1 MDKIRVV
8 IDTDIGDDVDD
19 ALAIALALESPEIEV
34 VGITTVYKNVGM
46 RALLV
51 KDMLKAFSKTG
62 IPVVAGYGQPI
73 RYKVDDG
80 IIPYQ
85 CRDVSGEPEPVVC
98 RDAVDFIIEQIKRYP
113 DTVIVPIGPF
123 TNIAMAAR
131 LAPDEMKDVR
141 IVGMGGAFGAVYP
154 EYNILCDPESAAIVV
169 DSCRNMTLAG
179 LDVTT
184 KCVLSKNDELQIL
197 LQTSSKGKYLAKL
210 AEIWLE
216 TSKAHKITLHD
227 PLPIA
232 YLINPAVMEVEREP
246 IRIELE
252 GSFTRGLSA
261 LCRTPFRQREP
272 YPDSVVGI
280 AKEVNYGMVHEIL
293 FGRLFKKE

>member
-34 VGITTVYKNVGM
+34 AGITTVYKNVGM
-46 RALLV
+46 RALLA
-51 KDMLKAFSKTG
+51 KDMLKAFSREE

-73 RYKVDDG
+73 RYKVDDS

-85 CRDVSGEPEPVVC
+85 CRDISVVPESVVC
-98 RDAVDFIIEQIKRYP
+98 RNAVDFIIEEVRQHP
-113 DTVIVPIGPF
+113 DTIIVPIGPF

-131 LAPDEMKDVR
+131 LAPDVMRNVR
-141 IVGMGGAFGAVYP
+141 IVGMGGAFSAVYP
-154 EYNILCDPESAAIVV
+154 EYNILCDPESAAIVIDV
-169 DSCRNMTLAG
+169 CRNITLAG

-184 KCVLSKNDELQIL
+184 KCVLSKKDETQIL
-197 LQTSSKGKYLAKL
+197 QQSSSKGRYLAKL
-210 AEIWLE
+210 AKIWLE

-227 PLPIA
+227 PLPVA
-232 YLINPAVMEVEREP
+232 YLIDPGIMKVEQEP

-272 YPDSVVGI
+272 YPDTVINV
-280 AKEVNYGMVHEIL
+280 AKEVDYGTVHDIL
-293 FGRLFKKE
+293 FERLF